1 MKVTKY
7 KIDYNSMPY
16 GALAKIPKGTP
27 VTPAH
32 NLPDGGYWVENWK
45 GMTKAQRSWADNYG
59 YHVTESEVEEV
70 HNG

>member
-27 VTPAH
+27 VIPAYNH
-32 NLPDGGYWVENWK
+32 PHRGYRVENWK
-45 GMTKAQRSWADNYG
+45 GMTKAQKSWADNYG
-59 YHVTESEVEEV
+59 YHVTEAEIEEV
-70 HNG
+70 

>member
-1 MKVTKY
+1 MKITKY

-27 VTPAH
+27 VIPAVGH
-32 NLPDGGYWVENWK
+32 PHRGYWVENWK

-59 YHVTESEVEEV
+59 YHVTESEVE
-70 HNG
+70 GA